1 VNGIFTMIGTAAQR
15 ARLQSNDVASVTVS
29 INALSNLMNVTAG
42 SIPNPAAGY
51 VLGSTAFST
60 ALPPAL
66 SNIIPDRPTIASGS
80 ASPYTLVNPI
90 GTTALTSYAGQV
102 GKKAFFNV
110 TNNGSSSTN
119 VLYAETRDIDSN
131 GGITILAVQTFQ
143 DNTATPNLFRT
154 LNWGPLIAP
163 SGSVYYT
170 FVN

>member
-1 VNGIFTMIGTAAQR
+1 VNA
-15 ARLQSNDVASVTVS
+15 
-29 INALSNLMNVTAG
+29 
-42 SIPNPAAGY
+42 
-51 VLGSTAFST
+51 
-60 ALPPAL
+60 
-66 SNIIPDRPTIASGS
+66 
-80 ASPYTLVNPI
+80 I

-110 TNNGSSSTN
+110 TNGTGSTN
-119 VLYAETRDIDSN
+119 VIYAQTRDIDSN

-170 FVN
+170 FVS